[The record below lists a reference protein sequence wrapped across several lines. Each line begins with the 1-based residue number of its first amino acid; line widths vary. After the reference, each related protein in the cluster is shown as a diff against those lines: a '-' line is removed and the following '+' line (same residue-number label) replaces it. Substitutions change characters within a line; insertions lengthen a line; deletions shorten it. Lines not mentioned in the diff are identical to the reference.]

1 MNPTTLPEALSS
13 IPAAY
18 NIADAKIE
26 EMRREFLPLK
36 IESPDDTK
44 GAKRVHDARMAVK
57 NTRVAIEKKRKELKA
72 DALAYGN
79 AVDAEAKRI
88 TAQIEPIEEHLQRE
102 EDEFEAEKRRRV
114 ERAAEEKRIKL
125 RARMDALGAVRSPA
139 MPFDVEQ
146 MDDAAFNA
154 ELARATAENEE
165 RKRAEQA
172 ELDRLAAQKAEQDR
186 IALELAAERE
196 RIEAERRASE
206 EAQAKARAEQEA
218 KNAAE
223 RERIAAEGRAA
234 AEARAKADAEA
245 AARIAEQERAIDAE
259 RAKIRAE
266 HERAEAERRAVENE
280 RARVAAEE
288 AAKLEREKLAAE
300 EAARREAAKPV
311 AFKVRGLASTLK
323 GVPIPNVPQAA
334 ELRAILRSAVEQVEI
349 IADKIEGGAA

>member
-1 MNPTTLPEALSS
+1 MNTTTVTLPEAIAS
-13 IPAAY
+13 IPTAY
-18 NIADAKIE
+18 SITDAKLE

-36 IESPDDTK
+36 IESPDDK
-44 GAKRVHDARMAVK
+44 EGAKRVHDARMVVK
-57 NTRVAIEKKRKELKA
+57 STRVAIEKKRKELKA
-72 DALAYGN
+72 DALAYGT
-79 AVDAEAKRI
+79 AVDNEAKRI
-88 TAQIEPIEEHLQRE
+88 TAQIEPIEAHLQRE

-125 RARMDALGAVRSPA
+125 RARMDALAAVRSPA

-154 ELARATAENEE
+154 ELDRATAENEE

-196 RIEAERRASE
+196 RI
-206 EAQAKARAEQEA
+206 
-218 KNAAE
+218 
-223 RERIAAEGRAA
+223 AAEGRAA

-245 AARIAEQERAIDAE
+245 AARIAEQERALEAE
-259 RAKIRAE
+259 RAKIRADQ
-266 HERAEAERRAVENE
+266 ERAEAERRAVENE

-311 AFKVRGLASTLK
+311 AFKIRGLASTLK
-323 GVPIPNVPQAA
+323 GVQIPDVPKAA
-334 ELRAILRSAVEQVEI
+334 ELRAIIKNAVEQVE
-349 IADKIEGGAA
+349 AVAARVEGGAA